1 MVDTENQDITDYTI
15 KLSSGERKL
24 LSKETKEWLNKITQ
38 ERKKGE
44 LSQSKLSISDSSTIF
59 RRENR

>member
-1 MVDTENQDITDYTI
+1 MVDTKDQDITDYTI

-44 LSQSKLSISDSSTIF
+44 LSQSKELISSLSTKL
-59 RRENR
+59 RRENC